1 MLINKGADEML
12 EFFSSICEN
21 SMGYENELKKLHST
35 ALFLK
40 IKIFLNDL
48 LIMGDNKDAEMR
60 LHTDQTAI
68 FYLSKVYFD
77 EKEIENI
84 LNFPTASGLSVS
96 KLFELSLSQKTDLC
110 ASHDLAPLVQEIFGI
125 RKGFQKE
132 KGFTKAFK
140 IFEKDWRQKYKKR
153 SGR

>member
-12 EFFSSICEN
+12 EFFLQCEN
-21 SMGYENELKKLHST
+21 SMCYENELKKLHST

-68 FYLSKVYFD
+68 FYFSKVYFD

-110 ASHDLAPLVQEIFGI
+110 SSHDLAPLVQGIFGI

-132 KGFTKAFK
+132 KDFTKAFK
-140 IFEKDWRQKYKKR
+140 NFEKDWRKKYKER

>member
-21 SMGYENELKKLHST
+21 SMCYENELKKLHST

-40 IKIFLNDL
+40 IKTFLNDL
-48 LIMGDNKDAEMR
+48 LIMGDNKDAEMC

-68 FYLSKVYFD
+68 FYFSKVYFD
-77 EKEIENI
+77 EKEIKNI
-84 LNFPTASGLSVS
+84 LNFSIASGLSVS

-110 ASHDLAPLVQEIFGI
+110 SSHDLAPLVQEIFGI

-140 IFEKDWRQKYKKR
+140 KFEKDWRKKYKKR